1 MYFGPQSI
9 FLALEVEFES
19 GLSAAEVT
27 SAVDR
32 IEKSIGRK
40 YPKIE
45 RIFIEAESY
54 AVVEKDHARLHIQ
67 LDFTYALDPRTSSL
81 PAQ

>member
-32 IEKSIGRK
+32 IEKSIRRK

-45 RIFIEAESY
+45 RIFIEAESLRGGG
-54 AVVEKDHARLHIQ
+54 EG
-67 LDFTYALDPRTSSL
+67 PRQVSYS
-81 PAQ
+81 A